1 MTQERLKLLAW
12 VHEVRAVDMWD
23 VKKEVQR
30 NNWLVEFLEKE
41 LHSVGLHTT
50 TEFRNNKFSIFG
62 KSRPDLAFYK
72 ESTSWIKAGIIMQED
87 NWLCVGLQLSSKWVF
102 FKIMKIFCHK
112 LLRIWC
118 EFQLILLNDLKTG
131 KIIDTVTVYGL
142 LVAHNKHVAIP
153 LMYYVDFTTNGCKH
167 VR

>member
-1 MTQERLKLLAW
+1 ML
-12 VHEVRAVDMWD
+12 D

-30 NNWLVEFLEKE
+30 NNWLVEFLEKK
-41 LHSVGLHTT
+41 LDSVGLHTT

-87 NWLCVGLQLSSKWVF
+87 QLALCGAAVE
-102 FKIMKIFCHK
+102 FKMGIFQDYENI
-112 LLRIWC
+112 LPQAFADMVRVSNNL
-118 EFQLILLNDLKTG
+118 LLNDLKTG

-153 LMYYVDFTTNGCKH
+153 LKYYVDFTTNGCKH

>member
-1 MTQERLKLLAW
+1 ML
-12 VHEVRAVDMWD
+12 D

-87 NWLCVGLQLSSKWVF
+87 QLALCGAAVE
-102 FKIMKIFCHK
+102 FKMGILIMKIFCHK

-118 EFQLILLNDLKTG
+118 EFQLIC
-131 KIIDTVTVYGL
+131 Y
-142 LVAHNKHVAIP
+142 
-153 LMYYVDFTTNGCKH
+153 
-167 VR
+167 